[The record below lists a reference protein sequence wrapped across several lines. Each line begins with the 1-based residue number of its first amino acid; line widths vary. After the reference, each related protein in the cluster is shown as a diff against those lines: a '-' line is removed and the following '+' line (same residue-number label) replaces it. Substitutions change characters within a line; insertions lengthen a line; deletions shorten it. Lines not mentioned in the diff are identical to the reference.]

1 MELQDAVALVKKRD
15 MSYTFKDTAQYE
27 AYTTLID
34 AVEEVVNAKAQRDEY
49 RDICHAM
56 AKEFKKYL
64 QRERRRQKK

>member
-1 MELQDAVALVKKRD
+1 MELQDAIALVKKRD
-15 MSYTFKDTAQYE
+15 MAYTFKGTAQYE

-34 AVEEVVNAKAQRDEY
+34 AAKELANAKAQRDEY

-56 AKEFKKYL
+56 ANELKKYL